1 MDNYLPIK
9 IYAKNANQNEAVLR
23 QLFSLFPKEDIYFEL
38 NDNGINIYLRELDF
52 FHFKN
57 SIQTLAR
64 SLDSE
69 VAKLLNLIFYNVEKI
84 KSYGLKGRKRLY
96 VGYDKERKVKNRE
109 ANIENDL
116 VIVDDGNKKYSLSE
130 VLDKVI
136 IGDCLK
142 VMKKLPAES
151 FDCVFVDPPYFLQL
165 PPKKL
170 LRWTG
175 SVVNGV
181 NDQWD
186 VFKDFDEY
194 DNFTKDYLIE
204 IKRLM
209 KPNAT
214 IWIIGT
220 YHNIHR
226 IGKIMLDLGF
236 WILNDVIWFKTNPM
250 PNFLGVRFTNATE
263 TLLWAV
269 KDKKVKKY
277 TFNKEVA
284 RSFNGGKL
292 GINVWQIPICT
303 GQERLRNEKGE
314 KIHST
319 QKPEELLKR
328 VILTSTKEGD
338 IVFDPMAGTG
348 TTGFVAKQLNRKF
361 VMIEINKDYVNAIV
375 KRFNLKFNSLF

>member
-1 MDNYLPIK
+1 MDNYLSIK
-9 IYAKNANQNEAVLR
+9 IDTKDANKSEATLR
-23 QLFSLFPKEDIYFEL
+23 QLFSLFPKEDVYFEL
-38 NDNGINIYLRELDF
+38 NNNGITIYLRELDF
-52 FHFKN
+52 FNFKN
-57 SIQTLAR
+57 NIQALLR
-64 SLDSE
+64 SSNSE
-69 VAKLLNLIFYNVEKI
+69 TAKLLNLIFYNVEKI

-109 ANIENDL
+109 EIA
-116 VIVDDGNKKYSLSE
+116 
-130 VLDKVI
+130 VI
-136 IGDCLK
+136 IDDESKIYLLDEILDNIILGDCLK
-142 VMKKLPAES
+142 VMKKLPAGS
-151 FDCVFVDPPYFLQL
+151 FDCIFVDPPYFLQL

-186 VFKDFDEY
+186 VFKDFDDY
-194 DNFTKDYLIE
+194 DNFTKNYLTE

-214 IWIIGT
+214 IWVIGM

-269 KDKKVKKY
+269 KDKKVKNY
-277 TFNKEVA
+277 TFNKEIA
-284 RSFNGGKL
+284 RSYNGGKL
-292 GINVWQIPICT
+292 GINVWQIPLCT

-319 QKPEELLKR
+319 QKPEELLRR

-338 IVFDPMAGTG
+338 VVFDPMAGTG
-348 TTGFVAKQLNRKF
+348 TTGYVAKQLNRKF
-361 VMIEINKDYVNAIV
+361 VMIEINKDYVNAII

>member
-1 MDNYLPIK
+1 M
-9 IYAKNANQNEAVLR
+9 KNLN
-23 QLFSLFPKEDIYFEL
+23 F
-38 NDNGINIYLRELDF
+38 NDN
-52 FHFKN
+52 
-57 SIQTLAR
+57 
-64 SLDSE
+64 
-69 VAKLLNLIFYNVEKI
+69 
-84 KSYGLKGRKRLY
+84 
-96 VGYDKERKVKNRE
+96 KNRE
-109 ANIENDL
+109 NITYLQSASLEIQLNSKGQGQKTF
-116 VIVDDGNKKYSLSE
+116 VIEDDGKKIYSLNE
-130 VLDKVI
+130 ILNKIVL
-136 IGDCLK
+136 GDCLK
-142 VMKKLPAES
+142 VMKRLPSEFA
-151 FDCVFVDPPYFLQL
+151 DCVFVDPPYFLQL
-165 PPKKL
+165 PRGRKL

-186 VFKDFDEY
+186 VFRDFDDY
-194 DNFTKDYLIE
+194 DNFTKNYLTE
-204 IKRLM
+204 IRRLM

-214 IWIIGT
+214 IWVIGT

-277 TFNKEVA
+277 TFNKEIA

-292 GINVWQIPICT
+292 GINVWQIPLCT

-319 QKPEELLKR
+319 QKPEELLRR

-361 VMIEINKDYVNAIV
+361 VMIEINKDYVDAIV
-375 KRFNLKFNSLF
+375 RRFSLKFNSLF

>member
-1 MDNYLPIK
+1 MANKTVKLNSDIQQRVIK
-9 IYAKNANQNEAVLR
+9 KNQEFFVLTDEE
-23 QLFSLFPKEDIYFEL
+23 QKT
-38 NDNGINIYLRELDF
+38 N
-52 FHFKN
+52 
-57 SIQTLAR
+57 
-64 SLDSE
+64 
-69 VAKLLNLIFYNVEKI
+69 
-84 KSYGLKGRKRLY
+84 
-96 VGYDKERKVKNRE
+96 
-109 ANIENDL
+109 
-116 VIVDDGNKKYSLSE
+116 YSLNE
-130 VLDKVI
+130 VLNKIV
-136 IGDCLK
+136 IGDCFK
-142 VMKKLPAES
+142 VMEKLPAES
-151 FDCVFVDPPYFLQL
+151 VDCVFVDPPYFLQL

-186 VFKDFDEY
+186 IFKDFDDY
-194 DNFTKDYLIE
+194 DNFTKNYLTE
-204 IKRLM
+204 VKRLM
-209 KPNAT
+209 KFNAT
-214 IWIIGT
+214 IWVIGT

-236 WILNDVIWFKTNPM
+236 WILNDVVWFKTNPM

-269 KDKKVKKY
+269 KDKKVKGY
-277 TFNKEVA
+277 AFNKEIA

-292 GINVWQIPICT
+292 GINVWQIPLCT

-328 VILTSTKEGD
+328 VILSSTKEDD
-338 IVFDPMAGTG
+338 IIFDPMAGTG

-361 VMIEINKDYVNAIV
+361 IMIEKNKAYIDSMVQ
-375 KRFNLKFNSLF
+375 RFNLKFNSF

>member
-1 MDNYLPIK
+1 MIT
-9 IYAKNANQNEAVLR
+9 KNQ
-23 QLFSLFPKEDIYFEL
+23 
-38 NDNGINIYLRELDF
+38 
-52 FHFKN
+52 
-57 SIQTLAR
+57 
-64 SLDSE
+64 
-69 VAKLLNLIFYNVEKI
+69 VAKPI
-84 KSYGLKGRKRLY
+84 
-96 VGYDKERKVKNRE
+96 
-109 ANIENDL
+109 ANIPE
-116 VIVDDGNKKYSLSE
+116 IMDGVNQRYFIIEDSRQKNTYSLGE
-130 VLDKVI
+130 IINKVI
-136 IGDCLK
+136 RGDCLE
-142 VMKKLPAES
+142 VMEKIPDES
-151 FDCVFVDPPYFLQL
+151 VDCIFVDPPYFLQL

-186 VFKDFDEY
+186 VFKDFNDY
-194 DNFTKDYLIE
+194 DNFTKNYLTE

-236 WILNDVIWFKTNPM
+236 WILNDVIWLKTNPM

-263 TLLWAV
+263 TLLWAI

-277 TFNKEVA
+277 TFNKEISK
-284 RSFNGGKL
+284 SFNGGKL
-292 GINVWQIPICT
+292 GINVWQIPLCA
-303 GQERLRNEKGE
+303 GRERMRDESGN

-328 VILTSTKEGD
+328 VILTSTQEGD
-338 IVFDPMAGTG
+338 IIFDPMAGTG
-348 TTGFVAKQLNRKF
+348 TTGYVAKQLNRKF
-361 VMIEINKDYVNAIV
+361 ILVEKNKKYTNAIV
-375 KRFNLKFNSLF
+375 KRFNYRI

>member
-1 MDNYLPIK
+1 MAKIVKLNSDIK
-9 IYAKNANQNEAVLR
+9 NEVIKKDQKNFVLVDEE
-23 QLFSLFPKEDIYFEL
+23 QKLTY
-38 NDNGINIYLRELDF
+38 
-52 FHFKN
+52 
-57 SIQTLAR
+57 
-64 SLDSE
+64 SLDE
-69 VAKLLNLIFYNVEKI
+69 VI
-84 KSYGLKGRKRLY
+84 
-96 VGYDKERKVKNRE
+96 
-109 ANIENDL
+109 
-116 VIVDDGNKKYSLSE
+116 
-130 VLDKVI
+130 DKVI
-136 IGDCLK
+136 LGDCLK
-142 VMKKLPAES
+142 VMKKLPSES
-151 FDCVFVDPPYFLQL
+151 FDLVFVDPPYFLQL

-170 LRWTG
+170 LRWSG
-175 SVVNGV
+175 SVVKGV

-194 DNFTKDYLIE
+194 DNFTINYLTE

-214 IWIIGT
+214 IWVIGT

-226 IGKIMLDLGF
+226 VGKIMLDLGF

-284 RSFNGGKL
+284 RSFGGGKL
-292 GINVWQIPICT
+292 AINVWQIPICS
-303 GQERLRNEKGE
+303 GRERLRNEKGE
-314 KIHST
+314 KIHPT
-319 QKPEELLKR
+319 QKPEELLRR

-348 TTGFVAKQLNRKF
+348 TTGIVAKQLNRKF
-361 VMIEINKDYVNAIV
+361 VMIEINEDYVNAIV
-375 KRFNLKFNSLF
+375 KRFDLRFKSLF

>member
-1 MDNYLPIK
+1 MANKTVKLNSDIQQRVIK
-9 IYAKNANQNEAVLR
+9 KNQEFFVLTDEE
-23 QLFSLFPKEDIYFEL
+23 QKT
-38 NDNGINIYLRELDF
+38 N
-52 FHFKN
+52 
-57 SIQTLAR
+57 
-64 SLDSE
+64 
-69 VAKLLNLIFYNVEKI
+69 
-84 KSYGLKGRKRLY
+84 
-96 VGYDKERKVKNRE
+96 
-109 ANIENDL
+109 
-116 VIVDDGNKKYSLSE
+116 YSLNE
-130 VLDKVI
+130 VLNKIV
-136 IGDCLK
+136 IGDCFK
-142 VMKKLPAES
+142 VMEKLPAES
-151 FDCVFVDPPYFLQL
+151 VDCVFVDPPYFLQL

-186 VFKDFDEY
+186 IFKDFDDY
-194 DNFTKDYLIE
+194 DNFTKNYLTE
-204 IKRLM
+204 VKRLM
-209 KPNAT
+209 KFNAT
-214 IWIIGT
+214 IWVIGT

-236 WILNDVIWFKTNPM
+236 WILNDVVWFKTNPM

-269 KDKKVKKY
+269 KDKKVKGY
-277 TFNKEVA
+277 AFNKEVA

-292 GINVWQIPICT
+292 GINVWQIPLCT

-328 VILTSTKEGD
+328 VILSSTKEDD
-338 IVFDPMAGTG
+338 IIFDPMAGTG

-361 VMIEINKDYVNAIV
+361 IMIEKNKAYIDSMVQ
-375 KRFNLKFNSLF
+375 RFNLKFNSF